1 MDFKARLY
9 DRKRPDVGIA
19 EINKALTE
27 LLSNNV
33 TINKNVEKI
42 NITAQS
48 LDKNYHEF
56 KELVEAILTVIIG
69 TLETNDFAQS
79 YHNQLDTDVSTLG
92 YIKESELDADVSSL
106 GYIKEGELDTAVSAL
121 GYIKEGQLDTGVSSL
136 GYIKESELES
146 WLTEH
151 GYQPQQ

>member
-1 MDFKARLY
+1 MDFKAKLY
-9 DRKRPDVGIA
+9 DRIRPDVAIA
-19 EINKALTE
+19 EINKVLSE

-33 TINKNVEKI
+33 AINKNVEKI
-42 NITAQS
+42 IVTAQS
-48 LDKNYHEF
+48 LDKNYYDF

-79 YHNQLDTDVSTLG
+79 YHNQLDTDVSALG
-92 YIKESELDADVSSL
+92 YIKESD
-106 GYIKEGELDTAVSAL
+106 LDTAVSA
-121 GYIKEGQLDTGVSSL
+121 L

>member
-1 MDFKARLY
+1 MDFKAKLY
-9 DRKRPDVGIA
+9 DRKRPDVAIA
-19 EINKALTE
+19 EINKVLSE

-42 NITAQS
+42 IITAQS
-48 LDKNYHEF
+48 LDKNYYDF

-79 YHNQLDTDVSTLG
+79 YHNQLDTDVSSLG
-92 YIKESELDADVSSL
+92 YIKESDLD
-106 GYIKEGELDTAVSAL
+106 IAVSAL
-121 GYIKEGQLDTGVSSL
+121 GYIK
-136 GYIKESELES
+136 KSELES

>member
-1 MDFKARLY
+1 MDFKAKLY
-9 DRKRPDVGIA
+9 DRKRPDVAIA
-19 EINKALTE
+19 EINKVLSE

-42 NITAQS
+42 IITAQS
-48 LDKNYHEF
+48 LDKNYYDF

-79 YHNQLDTDVSTLG
+79 YHNQLDTDVSALG
-92 YIKESELDADVSSL
+92 YIKES
-106 GYIKEGELDTAVSAL
+106 YLDTAVSAL
-121 GYIKEGQLDTGVSSL
+121 GYIK
-136 GYIKESELES
+136 KSELES

>member
-1 MDFKARLY
+1 MDFKAKLY
-9 DRKRPDVGIA
+9 DRKRPDVAIA
-19 EINKALTE
+19 EINKVLSE

-33 TINKNVEKI
+33 TIKKNVEKI
-42 NITAQS
+42 IVTAQS
-48 LDKNYHEF
+48 LDKNYYDF

-79 YHNQLDTDVSTLG
+79 YHNQLDIDVSALG
-92 YIKESELDADVSSL
+92 YIKESD
-106 GYIKEGELDTAVSAL
+106 LDTAVSAL
-121 GYIKEGQLDTGVSSL
+121 GYIKE
-136 GYIKESELES
+136 SELEN

>member
-1 MDFKARLY
+1 MDFKAKLY
-9 DRKRPDVGIA
+9 DRKRPDVAIA
-19 EINKALTE
+19 EINKVLSE

-33 TINKNVEKI
+33 TINKKVEKI
-42 NITAQS
+42 IITAQS
-48 LDKNYHEF
+48 LDKNYYDF

-79 YHNQLDTDVSTLG
+79 YHNQLDTDVSALG
-92 YIKESELDADVSSL
+92 YIKEID
-106 GYIKEGELDTAVSAL
+106 LDTAVSAL
-121 GYIKEGQLDTGVSSL
+121 GYIK
-136 GYIKESELES
+136 KSELES

>member
-1 MDFKARLY
+1 MDFKAKLY
-9 DRKRPDVGIA
+9 DRKRPDVAIA
-19 EINKALTE
+19 EINKVLSE

-42 NITAQS
+42 IITAQS
-48 LDKNYHEF
+48 LDKNYYDF

-79 YHNQLDTDVSTLG
+79 YHNQLDTDVSALG
-92 YIKESELDADVSSL
+92 YIKESDLDA
-106 GYIKEGELDTAVSAL
+106 AVSAL
-121 GYIKEGQLDTGVSSL
+121 GYIK
-136 GYIKESELES
+136 KSELES

-151 GYQPQQ
+151 GYQQQQ

>member
-1 MDFKARLY
+1 MDFKAKLY
-9 DRKRPDVGIA
+9 DRKRPDVAIA
-19 EINKALTE
+19 GINKVLSE

-42 NITAQS
+42 IITAQS
-48 LDKNYHEF
+48 LDKNYYDF

-79 YHNQLDTDVSTLG
+79 YHNQLDTDVSALG
-92 YIKESELDADVSSL
+92 YIKEID
-106 GYIKEGELDTAVSAL
+106 LDTAVSAL
-121 GYIKEGQLDTGVSSL
+121 GYIK
-136 GYIKESELES
+136 KSELES

-151 GYQPQQ
+151 GYHPQQ

>member
-1 MDFKARLY
+1 MDFKAKLY
-9 DRKRPDVGIA
+9 DRKRPDVAIA
-19 EINKALTE
+19 EINKVLSE

-42 NITAQS
+42 IITAQS
-48 LDKNYHEF
+48 LDKNYYDF

-79 YHNQLDTDVSTLG
+79 YHNQLDTDVSALG
-92 YIKESELDADVSSL
+92 YIKEIDLDA
-106 GYIKEGELDTAVSAL
+106 AVSAL
-121 GYIKEGQLDTGVSSL
+121 GYIK
-136 GYIKESELES
+136 KSELES

>member
-1 MDFKARLY
+1 MDFKAKLY
-9 DRKRPDVGIA
+9 DRKRPDVAIA
-19 EINKALTE
+19 EINKVLSE

-33 TINKNVEKI
+33 TINKNVKKI
-42 NITAQS
+42 IITAQS
-48 LDKNYHEF
+48 LDKNYYEF

-79 YHNQLDTDVSTLG
+79 YHNQLDTDVSALG
-92 YIKESELDADVSSL
+92 YIKEID
-106 GYIKEGELDTAVSAL
+106 LDTAVSAL
-121 GYIKEGQLDTGVSSL
+121 GYIKQG
-136 GYIKESELES
+136 ELES

>member
-1 MDFKARLY
+1 MDFKAKLY
-9 DRKRPDVGIA
+9 DRKRPDVAIA
-19 EINKALTE
+19 EINKVLSE

-42 NITAQS
+42 IITAQS
-48 LDKNYHEF
+48 LDKNYYEF

-79 YHNQLDTDVSTLG
+79 YHNQLDTDVSALG
-92 YIKESELDADVSSL
+92 YIKESD
-106 GYIKEGELDTAVSAL
+106 LDTAVSA
-121 GYIKEGQLDTGVSSL
+121 L

>member
-1 MDFKARLY
+1 MDFKAKLY
-9 DRKRPDVGIA
+9 DRKRPDVAIA
-19 EINKALTE
+19 EINKVLSE

-42 NITAQS
+42 IITAQS
-48 LDKNYHEF
+48 LDKNYYDF

-79 YHNQLDTDVSTLG
+79 YHNQLDTDVSALG
-92 YIKESELDADVSSL
+92 YIKESA
-106 GYIKEGELDTAVSAL
+106 LDTAVSAL
-121 GYIKEGQLDTGVSSL
+121 GYIK
-136 GYIKESELES
+136 KSELES

>member
-1 MDFKARLY
+1 MDFKAKLY
-9 DRKRPDVGIA
+9 DRKRPDVAIA
-19 EINKALTE
+19 EINKVLSE

-33 TINKNVEKI
+33 TINKSVEKI
-42 NITAQS
+42 IVTAQS
-48 LDKNYHEF
+48 LDKNYYDF

-79 YHNQLDTDVSTLG
+79 YHTQLDTDVSALG
-92 YIKESELDADVSSL
+92 YIKESDLDA
-106 GYIKEGELDTAVSAL
+106 AVSAL
-121 GYIKEGQLDTGVSSL
+121 GYIK
-136 GYIKESELES
+136 KSELES

>member
-1 MDFKARLY
+1 MDFKAKLY
-9 DRKRPDVGIA
+9 DRKRPDVAIA
-19 EINKALTE
+19 EINKVLSE

-33 TINKNVEKI
+33 TIKKNVEKI
-42 NITAQS
+42 IVTAQS
-48 LDKNYHEF
+48 LDKNYYDF

-79 YHNQLDTDVSTLG
+79 YHNQLDTDVSALG
-92 YIKESELDADVSSL
+92 YIKESD
-106 GYIKEGELDTAVSAL
+106 LDTAVSAL
-121 GYIKEGQLDTGVSSL
+121 GYIK
-136 GYIKESELES
+136 KSELES

>member
-1 MDFKARLY
+1 MDFKAKLY
-9 DRKRPDVGIA
+9 DRKRPDVAIA
-19 EINKALTE
+19 EINKVLSE

-33 TINKNVEKI
+33 AINKNVEKI
-42 NITAQS
+42 IVTAQS
-48 LDKNYHEF
+48 LDKNYYDF

-79 YHNQLDTDVSTLG
+79 YHNQLDTDVSSLG
-92 YIKESELDADVSSL
+92 YIKESDLN
-106 GYIKEGELDTAVSAL
+106 TAVSA
-121 GYIKEGQLDTGVSSL
+121 L

>member
-1 MDFKARLY
+1 MDFKAKLY
-9 DRKRPDVGIA
+9 DRKRPDVAIA
-19 EINKALTE
+19 EINKVLSE

-42 NITAQS
+42 IVTAQS
-48 LDKNYHEF
+48 LDKNYYDF

-79 YHNQLDTDVSTLG
+79 YHTQLNTD
-92 YIKESELDADVSSL
+92 
-106 GYIKEGELDTAVSAL
+106 VSAL
-121 GYIKEGQLDTGVSSL
+121 GYIKESDLDTAVSAL

>member
-1 MDFKARLY
+1 MDFKAKLY
-9 DRKRPDVGIA
+9 DRKRPDVAIA
-19 EINKALTE
+19 EINKVLSE

-42 NITAQS
+42 IVTAQS
-48 LDKNYHEF
+48 LDKNYYDF

-79 YHNQLDTDVSTLG
+79 YHNQLDID
-92 YIKESELDADVSSL
+92 
-106 GYIKEGELDTAVSAL
+106 VSAL
-121 GYIKEGQLDTGVSSL
+121 GYIKESDLDTAVSAL

>member
-1 MDFKARLY
+1 MDFKAKLY
-9 DRKRPDVGIA
+9 DRKRPDVAIA
-19 EINKALTE
+19 EINKVLSE

-42 NITAQS
+42 IITAQS
-48 LDKNYHEF
+48 LDKNYYDF

-79 YHNQLDTDVSTLG
+79 YHNQLDTDVSSLG
-92 YIKESELDADVSSL
+92 YIKES
-106 GYIKEGELDTAVSAL
+106 ELDTAVSAL
-121 GYIKEGQLDTGVSSL
+121 GYIK
-136 GYIKESELES
+136 KSELES

>member
-1 MDFKARLY
+1 MDFKAKLY
-9 DRKRPDVGIA
+9 DRKRPDVAIA
-19 EINKALTE
+19 EINKVLSE

-33 TINKNVEKI
+33 TIKKNVEKI
-42 NITAQS
+42 IVTAQS
-48 LDKNYHEF
+48 LDKNYYDF

-79 YHNQLDTDVSTLG
+79 YHNQLDTDVSSLG
-92 YIKESELDADVSSL
+92 YIKESD
-106 GYIKEGELDTAVSAL
+106 LDTAVSAL
-121 GYIKEGQLDTGVSSL
+121 GYIKE
-136 GYIKESELES
+136 SELEG

>member
-1 MDFKARLY
+1 MDFKAKLY
-9 DRKRPDVGIA
+9 DRKRPDVAIA
-19 EINKALTE
+19 EINKVLSE

-42 NITAQS
+42 IITAQS
-48 LDKNYHEF
+48 LDKNYYDF

-79 YHNQLDTDVSTLG
+79 YHNQLDTDVSALG
-92 YIKESELDADVSSL
+92 YIKNSDLDA
-106 GYIKEGELDTAVSAL
+106 AVSAL
-121 GYIKEGQLDTGVSSL
+121 GYIK
-136 GYIKESELES
+136 KSELES

>member
-1 MDFKARLY
+1 MDFKAKLY
-9 DRKRPDVGIA
+9 DRKRPDVAIA
-19 EINKALTE
+19 EINKVLSE

-42 NITAQS
+42 IITAQS
-48 LDKNYHEF
+48 LDKNYYDF
-56 KELVEAILTVIIG
+56 KELVETILTVIIG

-79 YHNQLDTDVSTLG
+79 YHNQLDTDVSALG
-92 YIKESELDADVSSL
+92 YIKESD
-106 GYIKEGELDTAVSAL
+106 LDTAVSAL
-121 GYIKEGQLDTGVSSL
+121 GYIK
-136 GYIKESELES
+136 KSELES

>member
-1 MDFKARLY
+1 MDFKAKLY
-9 DRKRPDVGIA
+9 DRKRPDVAIA
-19 EINKALTE
+19 EINKVLSE

-42 NITAQS
+42 IISAQS
-48 LDKNYHEF
+48 LDKNYYDF

-79 YHNQLDTDVSTLG
+79 YHNQLDTDVSALG
-92 YIKESELDADVSSL
+92 YIKESD
-106 GYIKEGELDTAVSAL
+106 LDTAVSAL
-121 GYIKEGQLDTGVSSL
+121 GYIK
-136 GYIKESELES
+136 KSELES
-146 WLTEH
+146 WLSEH

>member
-9 DRKRPDVGIA
+9 DRKRPDVAIA
-19 EINKALTE
+19 EINKVLSE

-42 NITAQS
+42 IITAQS
-48 LDKNYHEF
+48 LDKNYYDF

-79 YHNQLDTDVSTLG
+79 YHNQLDID
-92 YIKESELDADVSSL
+92 
-106 GYIKEGELDTAVSAL
+106 VSAL
-121 GYIKEGQLDTGVSSL
+121 GYIKESQLDTGVSTL

>member
-1 MDFKARLY
+1 MDFKAKLY
-9 DRKRPDVGIA
+9 DRKRPDVAIA
-19 EINKALTE
+19 EINKVLSE

-42 NITAQS
+42 IITAQS
-48 LDKNYHEF
+48 LDKNYYDF

-79 YHNQLDTDVSTLG
+79 YHNQLDTDL
-92 YIKESELDADVSSL
+92 
-106 GYIKEGELDTAVSAL
+106 SAL
-121 GYIKEGQLDTGVSSL
+121 GYIKESDLDTAVSAL

>member
-1 MDFKARLY
+1 MDFKAKLY
-9 DRKRPDVGIA
+9 DRKRPDVAIA
-19 EINKALTE
+19 EINKVLSE

-42 NITAQS
+42 IVTAQS
-48 LDKNYHEF
+48 LDKNYYDF

-79 YHNQLDTDVSTLG
+79 YHNQLDTDVSALG
-92 YIKESELDADVSSL
+92 YIKESN
-106 GYIKEGELDTAVSAL
+106 LDTAVSAL
-121 GYIKEGQLDTGVSSL
+121 GYIK
-136 GYIKESELES
+136 KSELES

>member
-1 MDFKARLY
+1 MDFKAKLY
-9 DRKRPDVGIA
+9 DRKRPDVAIA
-19 EINKALTE
+19 EINKVLSE

-33 TINKNVEKI
+33 IINKNVEKI
-42 NITAQS
+42 IVTAQS
-48 LDKNYHEF
+48 LDKNYYDF

-79 YHNQLDTDVSTLG
+79 YHNQLDTDVS
-92 YIKESELDADVSSL
+92 SL

-121 GYIKEGQLDTGVSSL
+121 GYIKEGQLDTAVSAL

>member
-1 MDFKARLY
+1 MDFKAKLY
-9 DRKRPDVGIA
+9 DRKRPDVAIA
-19 EINKALTE
+19 EINKVLSE

-42 NITAQS
+42 IITAQS
-48 LDKNYHEF
+48 LDKNYYDF

-79 YHNQLDTDVSTLG
+79 YHNQLDIDVSALG
-92 YIKESELDADVSSL
+92 YIKESD
-106 GYIKEGELDTAVSAL
+106 LDTAVSAL
-121 GYIKEGQLDTGVSSL
+121 GYIK
-136 GYIKESELES
+136 KSELES

>member
-1 MDFKARLY
+1 MDFKAKLY
-9 DRKRPDVGIA
+9 DRKRPDVAIA
-19 EINKALTE
+19 EINKVLSE

-33 TINKNVEKI
+33 TINKSVEKI
-42 NITAQS
+42 IVTAQS
-48 LDKNYHEF
+48 LDKNYYDF

-79 YHNQLDTDVSTLG
+79 YHNQLDTDVSSLG
-92 YIKESELDADVSSL
+92 YIKESD
-106 GYIKEGELDTAVSAL
+106 LDTAVSA
-121 GYIKEGQLDTGVSSL
+121 L

>member
-1 MDFKARLY
+1 MDFKAKLY
-9 DRKRPDVGIA
+9 DRKRPDVAIA
-19 EINKALTE
+19 EINKVLSE

-42 NITAQS
+42 IITAQS
-48 LDKNYHEF
+48 LDKNYYDF

-79 YHNQLDTDVSTLG
+79 YHNQLDTDVSALG
-92 YIKESELDADVSSL
+92 YIKERDLDA
-106 GYIKEGELDTAVSAL
+106 AVSAL
-121 GYIKEGQLDTGVSSL
+121 GYIK
-136 GYIKESELES
+136 KSELES

>member
-1 MDFKARLY
+1 MDFKAKLY
-9 DRKRPDVGIA
+9 DRKRPDVAIA
-19 EINKALTE
+19 EINKVLSE

-42 NITAQS
+42 IVTAQS
-48 LDKNYHEF
+48 LDKNYYDF

-79 YHNQLDTDVSTLG
+79 YHNQLDTDVSSLG
-92 YIKESELDADVSSL
+92 YIKESD
-106 GYIKEGELDTAVSAL
+106 LDTAVSA
-121 GYIKEGQLDTGVSSL
+121 L

-151 GYQPQQ
+151 GYQSQQ

>member
-1 MDFKARLY
+1 MDFKAKLY
-9 DRKRPDVGIA
+9 DRKRPDVAIA
-19 EINKALTE
+19 EINKVLSE

-42 NITAQS
+42 IVTAQS
-48 LDKNYHEF
+48 LDKNYYDF

-79 YHNQLDTDVSTLG
+79 YHNQLDTDVSSLG
-92 YIKESELDADVSSL
+92 YIKESD
-106 GYIKEGELDTAVSAL
+106 IDTAVSAL
-121 GYIKEGQLDTGVSSL
+121 GYIK
-136 GYIKESELES
+136 KSELES

-151 GYQPQQ
+151 VYQPQQ

>member
-1 MDFKARLY
+1 MDFKAKLY
-9 DRKRPDVGIA
+9 DRKRPDVAIA
-19 EINKALTE
+19 EINKVLSE

-42 NITAQS
+42 IVTAQS
-48 LDKNYHEF
+48 LDKNYYDF

-79 YHNQLDTDVSTLG
+79 YHNQLDTDVSALG
-92 YIKESELDADVSSL
+92 YIKESNLDA
-106 GYIKEGELDTAVSAL
+106 AVSAL
-121 GYIKEGQLDTGVSSL
+121 GYIK
-136 GYIKESELES
+136 KSELES

>member
-9 DRKRPDVGIA
+9 DRKRPDVAIA
-19 EINKALTE
+19 EINKVLSE

-42 NITAQS
+42 IITAQS
-48 LDKNYHEF
+48 LDKNYYDF

-79 YHNQLDTDVSTLG
+79 YHNQLDIDVYALG
-92 YIKESELDADVSSL
+92 YIKESD
-106 GYIKEGELDTAVSAL
+106 LDTAVSAL
-121 GYIKEGQLDTGVSSL
+121 GYIK
-136 GYIKESELES
+136 KSELES

>member
-1 MDFKARLY
+1 MDFKAKLY
-9 DRKRPDVGIA
+9 DRKRPDVAIA
-19 EINKALTE
+19 EINKVLSE

-42 NITAQS
+42 IVTAQS
-48 LDKNYHEF
+48 LDKNYYDF

-79 YHNQLDTDVSTLG
+79 YHNQLDTAVSALG
-92 YIKESELDADVSSL
+92 YIKNSD
-106 GYIKEGELDTAVSAL
+106 LDTAVSAL
-121 GYIKEGQLDTGVSSL
+121 GYIK
-136 GYIKESELES
+136 KSELES

>member
-1 MDFKARLY
+1 MDFKAKLY
-9 DRKRPDVGIA
+9 DRKRPDVALA
-19 EINKALTE
+19 EINKVLSE

-42 NITAQS
+42 IITAQS
-48 LDKNYHEF
+48 LDKNYYDF

-79 YHNQLDTDVSTLG
+79 YHNQLDTDVSALG
-92 YIKESELDADVSSL
+92 YIKESDLDA
-106 GYIKEGELDTAVSAL
+106 AVSAL
-121 GYIKEGQLDTGVSSL
+121 GYIK
-136 GYIKESELES
+136 KSELES
-146 WLTEH
+146 WLPEH

>member
-1 MDFKARLY
+1 MDFKAKLY
-9 DRKRPDVGIA
+9 DRKRPDVAIA
-19 EINKALTE
+19 EINKVLSE

-42 NITAQS
+42 IVTAQS
-48 LDKNYHEF
+48 LDKNYYDF

-79 YHNQLDTDVSTLG
+79 YHNQLDTDVSALG
-92 YIKESELDADVSSL
+92 YIKESALDA
-106 GYIKEGELDTAVSAL
+106 AVSAL
-121 GYIKEGQLDTGVSSL
+121 GYIK
-136 GYIKESELES
+136 KSELES

>member
-1 MDFKARLY
+1 MDFKAKLY
-9 DRKRPDVGIA
+9 DRKRPDVAIA
-19 EINKALTE
+19 EINKVLSE

-42 NITAQS
+42 IITAQS
-48 LDKNYHEF
+48 LDTNYYDF

-79 YHNQLDTDVSTLG
+79 YHNQLDTDVSALG
-92 YIKESELDADVSSL
+92 YIKES
-106 GYIKEGELDTAVSAL
+106 ELDTAVSAL
-121 GYIKEGQLDTGVSSL
+121 GYIK
-136 GYIKESELES
+136 KSELES

>member
-1 MDFKARLY
+1 MDFKAKLY
-9 DRKRPDVGIA
+9 DRKRPDVAIA
-19 EINKALTE
+19 EINKVLSE

-42 NITAQS
+42 IVTAHS
-48 LDKNYHEF
+48 LDKNYYDF

-79 YHNQLDTDVSTLG
+79 YHNQLDTDVSSLG
-92 YIKESELDADVSSL
+92 YIKESD
-106 GYIKEGELDTAVSAL
+106 LDTAVSAL
-121 GYIKEGQLDTGVSSL
+121 GYIK
-136 GYIKESELES
+136 KSELES

>member
-1 MDFKARLY
+1 MDFKAKLY
-9 DRKRPDVGIA
+9 DRKRPDVAIA
-19 EINKALTE
+19 EINKVLSE

-42 NITAQS
+42 IITAQS
-48 LDKNYHEF
+48 LDKNYYDF
-56 KELVEAILTVIIG
+56 KELVETILTVIIG

-79 YHNQLDTDVSTLG
+79 YHNQLDTDVSSLG
-92 YIKESELDADVSSL
+92 YIKESD
-106 GYIKEGELDTAVSAL
+106 LDTAVSAL
-121 GYIKEGQLDTGVSSL
+121 GYIK
-136 GYIKESELES
+136 KSELES